1 MRKMDCKKI
10 EKLLPLYIGGELNKR
25 KTERI
30 REHLSKCKSCEESYK
45 LYLKT
50 MKKIKEIAEKDK
62 MLDFNE
68 IEWKAFKNKLYKA
81 ERPKLVYIYNWKKVV
96 GTALILIGI
105 IIGGFYFY
113 INYLHRK
120 FEEQKKE
127 LPEVSEAIKFDKLKV
142 SFILKET
149 NTRVIWY
156 FDKNFNLGGENEL

>member
-1 MRKMDCKKI
+1 MNKMDCRKI

-25 KTERI
+25 KIEKI
-30 REHLSKCKSCEESYK
+30 KKHLSKCKSCEESYK

-50 MKKIKEIAEKDK
+50 MKKIKEIAEKDIIS
-62 MLDFNE
+62 DFNE
-68 IEWKAFKNKLYKA
+68 IEWKVFKNRLYKV
-81 ERPKLVYIYNWKKVV
+81 ETLKTIYTYNWKKAIA
-96 GTALILIGI
+96 TALILIGI
-105 IIGGFYFY
+105 ITGGFYFY
-113 INYLHRK
+113 SNYFHRK

-127 LPEVSEAIKFDKLKV
+127 LPKVSETIKFDKLKV